1 MLQGLFVSWSLLY
14 CLALKTV
21 SLQVY
26 PFPSGPNP
34 ELPKL
39 SHLLYLLIEDR
50 GNVVISV
57 YKKGNEKTC

>member
-1 MLQGLFVSWSLLY
+1 MMLQGLFVSWSLLY

-26 PFPSGPNP
+26 SFPSGPNP

-39 SHLLYLLIEDR
+39 SHVLSLFIE
-50 GNVVISV
+50 V
-57 YKKGNEKTC
+57 